1 MQIVAFIDHIAVF
14 FIGPSGVHALSVGV
28 AAKQSVHYFWDY
40 FSFFFLSFRAT
51 YFSPRRG
58 CPRVVQIVKE
68 F

>member
-40 FSFFFLSFRAT
+40 FSFLSSFLT
-51 YFSPRRG
+51 YWSSGRLSD
-58 CPRVVQIVKE
+58 QY
-68 F
+68 